1 MKIQEIEI
9 EKLIPYARNSRT
21 HSDEQVAQIA
31 ASIKEFGFTNPI
43 LIDGENGI
51 IAGHGR
57 LAAARKLNMTK
68 VPAIEL
74 SHLTKTQKKALIIAD
89 NKLALNAGWDNDLLA
104 LEFEDLKDDD
114 FDLSLTGFL
123 DDEIDSLNKSLEQ
136 HDGKDDEEEPTEV
149 PEDLINAA
157 WQKWSGEI
165 HEQISVLINTG
176 YSFMGVTTGYAEEK
190 FLKAKYDKKEYPRH
204 CSLAFHPH
212 QIMCSA
218 DIRSTLDGLSCI
230 AAGEIKP
237 ERLRFILGNNMDAK
251 KLASGSLAFSGSRMP
266 LDFPASLAKSLYN
279 EFAPQGKIL
288 DPCHGWGGRLT
299 GFLLSTASSYTG
311 IDASPDTSK
320 GVNKIGETF
329 GKYATDKNYELHCKP
344 FEKFTSKENIYDF
357 ALTSP
362 PYFDVEKYIGGE
374 QSHTTHDNYES
385 WRNGFYTTLI
395 KNVYSFLR
403 KGGVFALQV
412 GSQSYPLLEDGK
424 KIGQSVGFK
433 ILEVRTTDMVNSQ
446 TKTEEEKSEVI
457 LLLQK

>member
-1 MKIQEIEI
+1 MQVQEIEI

-31 ASIKEFGFTNPI
+31 ASIKEFGFTSPI

-68 VPAIEL
+68 IPAIEL

-89 NKLALNAGWDNDLLA
+89 NKLALNAGWDNNLLA
-104 LEFEDLKDDD
+104 LEFEDLKDDG
-114 FDLSLTGFL
+114 FDLDLTGFL
-123 DDEIDSLNKSLEQ
+123 ESELDALNKSLEQ
-136 HDGKDDEEEPTEV
+136 NDDAEDIEPTEV

-157 WQKWSGEI
+157 WQKWAGEI
-165 HEQISVLINTG
+165 HEQISVLIKTG
-176 YSFMGVTTGYAEEK
+176 HAFMGITTGYAEEK

-204 CSLAFHPH
+204 CSLAFHSH
-212 QIMCSA
+212 QIICSA

-279 EFAPQGKIL
+279 EFAQQGKIL

-299 GFLLSTASSYTG
+299 GFLLSNAATYTG

-320 GVNKIGETF
+320 GVHKIGETF
-329 GKYATDKNYELHCKP
+329 SKYAAEKKFDLHCMP
-344 FEKFTSKENIYDF
+344 FEKFSAKENTYDF

-374 QSHTTHDNYES
+374 QSHTTHNNYES
-385 WRNGFYTTLI
+385 WRDGFYTTLL
-395 KNVYSFLR
+395 KNVYIFLK

-412 GSQSYPLLEDGK
+412 GSQSYPLLDDGK
-424 KIGQSVGFK
+424 KIGQSIGYK
-433 ILEVRTTDMVNSQ
+433 ILEVRSTDMINSQ

-457 LLLQK
+457 LILQK